1 MAINGKAVLRVIIEG
16 EWIWVERG
24 SFTVMPLEFA
34 DDNGNV
40 VNVGRDPIPA
50 YYFVSTQGDPYFGPL
65 SSISLFK
72 LDNQT
77 LEETGSGPPV
87 RGRPHELPEGSG
99 ETIGGVVGPR
109 ATDDGATQDGATQD
123 GGRDEPDDDQP
134 SERPAAKKPVPL
146 FADDVDEDDEPGFE
160 PTERRRGGGLF

>member
-1 MAINGKAVLRVIIEG
+1 VAINGKAVLRVIIEG

-24 SFTVMPLEFA
+24 SFTVTALEFS
-34 DDNGNV
+34 DDDGNV
-40 VNVGRDPIPA
+40 VNVARDPIPA

-65 SSISLFK
+65 SAISLFK

-77 LEETGSGPPV
+77 LEETGSAPAQ

-99 ETIGGVVGPR
+99 ETFGGVVGPR
-109 ATDDGATQDGATQD
+109 ATDDEGPSGPD
-123 GGRDEPDDDQP
+123 GGSSDGED
-134 SERPAAKKPVPL
+134 RPARPTKPVPL
-146 FADDVDEDDEPGFE
+146 FADDVDEDEPDFE

>member
-1 MAINGKAVLRVIIEG
+1 VAINGRAVLRVIIEG

-24 SFTVMPLEFA
+24 SFTVTALEFE

-40 VNVGRDPIPA
+40 VNVARDPIPA
-50 YYFVSTQGDPYFGPL
+50 YYFVSTQGDPYYGPL
-65 SSISLFK
+65 SAISLFK

-77 LEETGSGPPV
+77 LEETGSAPQQ

-99 ETIGGVVGPR
+99 ETFGGVVGPR
-109 ATDDGATQDGATQD
+109 AV
-123 GGRDEPDDDQP
+123 DEPSADEPAGDSDERPIDDAP
-134 SERPAAKKPVPL
+134 APAAKTVPL
-146 FADDVDEDDEPGFE
+146 FADDVDDDEPEFE

>member
-1 MAINGKAVLRVIIEG
+1 VAINGKAVLRVIIEG

-24 SFTVMPLEFA
+24 SFTVMALEFA

-40 VNVGRDPIPA
+40 VNVSRDPIPA

-65 SSISLFK
+65 SAISLFK

-77 LEETGSGPPV
+77 LEETGSGPPA

-99 ETIGGVVGPR
+99 ETFGGVVGPR
-109 ATDDGATQDGATQD
+109 AADAGPDETPSDEGGDD
-123 GGRDEPDDDQP
+123 
-134 SERPAAKKPVPL
+134 ERPPARAPKKPVPL
-146 FADDVDEDDEPGFE
+146 FADDIDEDDLDEEPAVEAPG
-160 PTERRRGGGLF
+160 RRRGGGLF

>member
-24 SFTVMPLEFA
+24 SFTVIPLEFS

-40 VNVGRDPIPA
+40 MNPKREPEAA

-72 LDNQT
+72 LDSQT
-77 LEETGSGPPV
+77 LEDTGTIPTPK
-87 RGRPHELPEGSG
+87 GRPHALPEGSG
-99 ETIGGVVGPR
+99 ETFGGVMGPR
-109 ATDDGATQDGATQD
+109 VVDDGPGDGAAPGSD
-123 GGRDEPDDDQP
+123 A
-134 SERPAAKKPVPL
+134 PAAKRVAL
-146 FADDVDEDDEPGFE
+146 FADDVPDDVEDEGDTDEDDFQPAER
-160 PTERRRGGGLF
+160 RRRGGLF